1 MSWAQVGSDTDPYQL
16 GLVYT
21 KSKYAYPGYTLS
33 LIHIFLVDK
42 HTGNI
47 QHYANSQEFHNQ
59 NVSAYIIS
67 MLFNDDGT
75 VWLGTE
81 GEACSFFSP
90 APS

>member
-1 MSWAQVGSDTDPYQL
+1 MNWVQSIEPIDRNRVAVATVNGF
-16 GLVYT
+16 
-21 KSKYAYPGYTLS
+21 
-33 LIHIFLVDK
+33 FLVDK

-81 GEACSFFSP
+81 GGGLNLYDMKTGR
-90 APS
+90 